1 MQNTWKIDTMI
12 PDKTYVISDVRQAL
26 LEDIGSGDVTA
37 ALLPADKIVDAVIIS
52 REPMLVCGRPWVDCT
67 FAEVDPTINIHWLV
81 DEGAWLDKPSTLCQI
96 YGPARSILTA
106 ERTALNFLQTLS
118 GTATQAHYYL
128 QPLKG
133 YKTQL
138 LDTRKTLPGL
148 RRAQKYAVTCAG
160 GTNHRLGL
168 YDAFLIKENHI
179 KACGSICAAIEL
191 ARQGAPGLLVEIEVE
206 TLDELREALECMP
219 DRIMLD
225 NFNLSMLEDAVAMN
239 QRRCELEASGGIDL
253 STIAQVAKTGV
264 DYISVGAI
272 TKSVQAIDLS
282 LLIQG

>member
-1 MQNTWKIDTMI
+1 M
-12 PDKTYVISDVRQAL
+12 
-26 LEDIGSGDVTA
+26 
-37 ALLPADKIVDAVIIS
+37 
-52 REPMLVCGRPWVDCT
+52 
-67 FAEVDPTINIHWLV
+67 
-81 DEGAWLDKPSTLCQI
+81 
-96 YGPARSILTA
+96 
-106 ERTALNFLQTLS
+106 
-118 GTATQAHYYL
+118 
-128 QPLKG
+128 
-133 YKTQL
+133 
-138 LDTRKTLPGL
+138 
-148 RRAQKYAVTCAG
+148 
-160 GTNHRLGL
+160 
-168 YDAFLIKENHI
+168 
-179 KACGSICAAIEL
+179 
-191 ARQGAPGLLVEIEVE
+191 LVEIEVE